1 MNIQRRVRSTCGLA
15 VSLAMATSLTIAA
28 AAQQQPPP
36 PQGDQHATIQGLVIG
51 RDGPNMSVKTADS
64 PRLTVILS
72 DSTKA
77 TQKGGGFLGLGRQDL
92 GITQLVPGL
101 QVKVEGAFNS
111 DHQLLARKVT
121 FSRSSMRTAQQ
132 IDAGLNPVA
141 EQVAQAQD
149 QLKSDRR
156 DITQSQSDIS
166 KNSQDI
172 DTTKQGLVA
181 TNQVTA
187 SNTQGIGKAN
197 QRFTTLDQYATK
209 GSVTV
214 NFRNGSALVS
224 KKDRDQLTDFL
235 QSSANTPGMM
245 VQVQGYASKVGSA
258 ELNQRLSSERAE
270 AVIAII
276 QQSGSIPLTSI
287 LAPAAM
293 GVTDQVGN
301 NHTRSGQ
308 AQNRRVVVTILVN
321 KGITGDS
328 NGSGDSTAPGTSTG
342 TSNPTGSGN

>member
-1 MNIQRRVRSTCGLA
+1 MNIQRRLRTTCGLA
-15 VSLAMATSLTIAA
+15 VSLAMISSLGVVAVA
-28 AAQQQPPP
+28 QDSAPPPAQQTATD
-36 PQGDQHATIQGLVIG
+36 GQHAMVQGLVIG
-51 RDGPNMSVKTADS
+51 RDASTMYVKTSDT
-64 PRLTVILS
+64 PRVTVILS

-77 TQKGGGFLGLGRQDL
+77 TQKGGGFLGWGRKDL
-92 GITQLVPGL
+92 AITQLVPGL
-101 QVKVEGAFNS
+101 QVKVEGSYNS
-111 DHQLLARKVT
+111 DHQLLANKVT
-121 FSRSSMRTAQQ
+121 FSRNSMRTAQQ
-132 IDAGLNPVA
+132 IEAGTNPV
-141 EQVAQAQD
+141 EEKVAAAQD

-156 DITQSQSDIS
+156 DIQQSQADI
-166 KNSQDI
+166 N
-172 DTTKQGLVA
+172 TTQQGLA
-181 TNQVTA
+181 TTQQGLA
-187 SNTQGIGKAN
+187 STTQIANTNTQGIGKAN
-197 QRFTTLDQYATK
+197 QRFTTLDQYDTK

-321 KGITGDS
+321 KGITGAS
-328 NGSGDSTAPGTSTG
+328 ATTPGSGI
-342 TSNPTGSGN
+342 